1 MFKLTILIV
10 DDEANQRNLLAGYLK
25 KKGYNAIEAS
35 SAQQGIEL
43 ANKNMV
49 DLILTDFKMPDKT
62 GLDLLKEVRANNPEA
77 AIVIM
82 TAFGTIE
89 NAVDAMRAGA
99 YDYITKPIDF
109 DDLEMLIQR
118 LGERQQL
125 ISENI
130 LLREQLAEK
139 YKFTDIIAHS
149 HKMEEVLNLT
159 GRVAKSRASVLIR
172 GESGTGKEL
181 IARAIHF
188 ASQRYDK
195 PFIAVNC
202 SALNENLLESELFG
216 HEKGAYTSADKQRR
230 GRFELADGGTIFLD
244 EIGDLP
250 LSTQVKLL
258 RVLQEQNFERV
269 GGSLPIQVDVRV
281 IAATNR
287 NLEELMKEGKFR
299 EDLFYRLNV
308 VTIEIPPLHQRKDD
322 ILPLVE
328 YFTEKYS
335 KEVNKEKVEF
345 SKEALDALVKYN
357 YPGNVR
363 ELENIIHRAV
373 VLTRENLITTN
384 ELPINLRSLSS
395 EHPSSKS
402 TKSQNLGERVDELE
416 KELIF
421 EALQKTD
428 GNQSKAALL
437 LGISERN
444 LRYKLEKLGL
454 KKYSVK

>member
-1 MFKLTILIV
+1 MFKLTILAV
-10 DDEANQRNLLAGYLK
+10 DDEANQRKILAGYLK
-25 KKGYNAIEAS
+25 KKGYNVIEAN
-35 SAQQGIEL
+35 SAEQGIEL
-43 ANKNMV
+43 ANKNLV
-49 DLILTDFKMPDKT
+49 DLILTDFKMPGKT
-62 GLDLLKEVRANNPEA
+62 GVDLLKEVRAKNPEA

-89 NAVDAMRAGA
+89 SAVEAMRAGA

-109 DDLEMLIQR
+109 DELELLIQR

-130 LLREQLAEK
+130 LLKEQLAEK
-139 YKFTDIIAHS
+139 YKFTDIIARS
-149 HKMEEVLNLT
+149 SKMEEVLNLT

-188 ASQRYDK
+188 ASQRHNK

-216 HEKGAYTSADKQRR
+216 HEKGAYTGADKQRL

-244 EIGDLP
+244 EIGDIP

-269 GGSLPIQVDVRV
+269 GGSSPIQVDVRV

-287 NLEELMKEGKFR
+287 NLEEFMKEGKFR

-308 VTIEIPPLHQRKDD
+308 VTIEIPPLHQRKED

-328 YFTEKYS
+328 YFKDKYS

-345 SKEALDALVKYN
+345 SKEALDTLLKYH

-373 VLTRENLITTN
+373 VLVRENLITTN
-384 ELPINLRSLSS
+384 ELPINLRSLPS
-395 EHPSSKS
+395 EQPSSRS
-402 TKSQNLGERVDELE
+402 SQSQNLGERVEELE

-428 GNQSKAALL
+428 GNQSKAALQ

-444 LRYKLEKLGL
+444 LRYRL
-454 KKYSVK
+454 KKWGGK

>member
-35 SAQQGIEL
+35 SAEQGIEL
-43 ANKNMV
+43 ANKNLV
-49 DLILTDFKMPDKT
+49 DLILTDFKMPGKT

-89 NAVDAMRAGA
+89 NAVEAMRAGA

-109 DDLEMLIQR
+109 DELDLLIQR

-130 LLREQLAEK
+130 LLKEQLAEK
-139 YKFTDIIAHS
+139 FKFTDIIARS
-149 HKMEEVLNLT
+149 SKMEEVLNLT

-188 ASQRYDK
+188 ASQRYNK

-244 EIGDLP
+244 EIGDIP

-269 GGSLPIQVDVRV
+269 GGSQTISVDVRV

-287 NLEELMKEGKFR
+287 NLEDFMKEGKFR

-308 VTIEIPPLHQRKDD
+308 VTIDIPPLHQRKED

-345 SKEALDALVKYN
+345 SKEALDTLLKYH

-373 VLTRENLITTN
+373 VLVRDNLITTN
-384 ELPINLRSLSS
+384 ELPINLRNLPS
-395 EHPSSKS
+395 EQPFTKS
-402 TKSQNLGERVDELE
+402 TQSQNLGERVEELE

-421 EALQKTD
+421 EALHKTE

-454 KKYSVK
+454 KK

>member
-1 MFKLTILIV
+1 MFKLTILVV
-10 DDEANQRNLLAGYLK
+10 DDEADQRKILAGYLK
-25 KKGYNAIEAS
+25 KKGYNVIEAI
-35 SAQQGIEL
+35 SAEQGIEL

-62 GLDLLKEVRANNPEA
+62 GLDLLKEVRAKNPEV

-89 NAVDAMRAGA
+89 SAVEAMRAGA

-109 DDLEMLIQR
+109 DELELLIQR

-139 YKFTDIIAHS
+139 YKFTDIIARS
-149 HKMEEVLNLT
+149 REMEEVLNLT

-181 IARAIHF
+181 IARAIHY
-188 ASQRYDK
+188 ASQRHDK

-216 HEKGAYTSADKQRR
+216 HEKGAYTGADKQRR

-244 EIGDLP
+244 EIGDIP

-269 GGSLPIQVDVRV
+269 GGAQTISVDVRV

-287 NLEELMKEGKFR
+287 NLEEFMKEGKFR

-308 VTIEIPPLHQRKDD
+308 VTIDIPPLHQRKED

-328 YFTEKYS
+328 YFIDKYS
-335 KEVNKEKVEF
+335 KEVNKEKIEL
-345 SKEALDALVKYN
+345 SKEAHDKLLKYH

-373 VLTRENLITTN
+373 VLVRDNLITTN
-384 ELPINLRSLSS
+384 ELPINLRNLPS
-395 EHPSSKS
+395 EQSSSKS
-402 TKSQNLGERVDELE
+402 IQSQNLGERVDELE
-416 KELIF
+416 KELIS
-421 EALQKTD
+421 EALQKTE
-428 GNQSKAALL
+428 GNQSKAAAL

-444 LRYKLEKLGL
+444 LRYKLDKLGL
-454 KKYSVK
+454 KN

>member
-1 MFKLTILIV
+1 MFKLTILAV
-10 DDEANQRNLLAGYLK
+10 DDEANQRKILAGYLK
-25 KKGYNAIEAS
+25 KKGYNVIEAN
-35 SAQQGIEL
+35 SAEQGIEL
-43 ANKNMV
+43 ANKNLV
-49 DLILTDFKMPDKT
+49 DLILTDFKMPGKT
-62 GLDLLKEVRANNPEA
+62 GVDLLKEVRAKNPEA

-89 NAVDAMRAGA
+89 SAVEAMRAGA

-109 DDLEMLIQR
+109 DELELLIQR

-130 LLREQLAEK
+130 LLKEQLAEK

-188 ASQRYDK
+188 ASQRHNK

-216 HEKGAYTSADKQRR
+216 HEKGAYTSADKQRL

-244 EIGDLP
+244 EIGDIP

-269 GGSLPIQVDVRV
+269 GGSQSIQVDVRV

-287 NLEELMKEGKFR
+287 NLEEFMKEGKFR

-308 VTIEIPPLHQRKDD
+308 VTIEIPPLNQRKED

-328 YFTEKYS
+328 YFKDKYS
-335 KEVNKEKVEF
+335 KEVNKDKVEF
-345 SKEALDALVKYN
+345 SKEALDTLLKYH

-373 VLTRENLITTN
+373 VLVRENLITTN
-384 ELPINLRSLSS
+384 ELPINLRSLPS
-395 EHPSSKS
+395 EQPSSTS
-402 TKSQNLGERVDELE
+402 TQSQNLGERVEELE

-454 KKYSVK
+454 KKYSMK

>member
-10 DDEANQRNLLAGYLK
+10 DDEANQRKILAGHLK
-25 KKGYNAIEAS
+25 KKDYNVIEAS
-35 SAQQGIEL
+35 SAEQGIEL

-49 DLILTDFKMPDKT
+49 DLILTDFKMPGKT

-109 DDLEMLIQR
+109 DELELLIQR
-118 LGERQQL
+118 LGERQKL

-149 HKMEEVLNLT
+149 TKMEEVLNLT

-188 ASQRYDK
+188 ASQRYAK
-195 PFIAVNC
+195 PFVAVNC

-244 EIGDLP
+244 EIGDIP

-269 GGSLPIQVDVRV
+269 GGSQTISVDVRV

-308 VTIEIPPLHQRKDD
+308 VTIEIPPLHQRKED

-328 YFTEKYS
+328 YFTGKYS
-335 KEVNKEKVEF
+335 KEVNKKQVEF
-345 SKEALDALVKYN
+345 SKEAIDILIKYH
-357 YPGNVR
+357 YSGNVR

-373 VLTRENLITTN
+373 VLVRENLITTN
-384 ELPINLRSLSS
+384 ELPINLRNLPS
-395 EHPSSKS
+395 EQPISKS
-402 TKSQNLGERVDELE
+402 TQLQNLGERVEELE

-454 KKYSVK
+454 KK